1 MATVISVVLDL
12 SAMAR
17 VMTVCLVLLVLRL
30 ATELQ
35 CVFLRRSLVPMDSM
49 CRIVLLVNY
58 ARTPT
63 RPATVAHAWTTAATA
78 PWALTPTTS
87 GQRRART

>member
-1 MATVISVVLDL
+1 MP
-12 SAMAR
+12 R
-17 VMTVCLVLLVLRL
+17 VMIASLVLLVLHP

-49 CRIVLLVNY
+49 SRIFIPIHANY

-63 RPATVAHAWTTAATA
+63 RIATAARAWTTAGTV
-78 PWALTPTTS
+78 PRALTPTTS
-87 GQRRART
+87 GQRRAPT

>member
-58 ARTPT
+58 AQTPT
-63 RPATVAHAWTTAATA
+63 RPATVARAWTTAD
-78 PWALTPTTS
+78 TTL
-87 GQRRART
+87 